1 VKWTKGIL
9 VPERLRLRATAGAS
23 GARAAD
29 LLYRQRRH
37 RTLAWA
43 SRRGRS
49 LALRRG
55 IGRRCD
61 PPIDD
66 FDELC
71 ELLGVAPI
79 GAAAIH
85 SWLADRVVLYVVG
98 RHGSVVVKV
107 GGPLDSGLANEAA
120 LLVNLDGAAGP
131 ITVPHVRWYGE
142 WMDRLVLATE
152 AIPLAG
158 SRRDVSLEEALEA
171 STALSAGTPTVGPL
185 VHGDLSPWNLLRT
198 PQGLALV
205 DWEEARIAREPLFD
219 LAHFVVSSCA
229 LVWRD
234 KPERALTLLTKPGS
248 VGWRHL
254 TALSLDPLS
263 APNLLESY
271 LERTWAHTETSWE
284 YRTALLQLLGPILA
298 AAPGHGAGFAT
309 TGVTP
314 GSVGE
319 APR

>member
-1 VKWTKGIL
+1 MKWTKGIL
-9 VPERLRLRATAGAS
+9 VPERLQLRATAGAV

-29 LLYRQRRH
+29 VLYRQRRP
-37 RTLAWA
+37 RTLAWVA
-43 SRRGRS
+43 SQGRS
-49 LALRRG
+49 LALRHG

-61 PPIDD
+61 PPIDA

-71 ELLGVAPI
+71 ELLGIAPI

-85 SWLADRVVLYVVG
+85 SWLVDRVVLHVVG
-98 RHGSVVVKV
+98 RHASVVVKV

-120 LLVNLDGAAGP
+120 LLGELAGAAGP
-131 ITVPHVRWYGE
+131 ITVPRVHWYGA

-158 SRRDVSLEEALEA
+158 SRRDASLQEALDA
-171 STALSAGTPTVGPL
+171 STALSAGAATVGPL
-185 VHGDLSPWNLLRT
+185 VHGDFSPWNLLRT

-205 DWEEARIAREPLFD
+205 DWEEARIALEPLFD

-234 KPERALTLLTKPGS
+234 KPERALTLLTEPES
-248 VGWRHL
+248 LGWSHL

-263 APNLLESY
+263 APALIENY
-271 LERTWAHTETSWE
+271 LERTWEHTETSWE
-284 YRTALLQLLGPILA
+284 YRKALLQLLA
-298 AAPGHGAGFAT
+298 QAPGRGAGFAT
-309 TGVTP
+309 TGARP
-314 GSVGE
+314 GSAGE

>member
-9 VPERLRLRATAGAS
+9 VPERSRLRATAGS
-23 GARAAD
+23 GGARAAEV
-29 LLYRQRRH
+29 LYRQRRP
-37 RTLAWA
+37 RTLAWVA
-43 SRRGRS
+43 SWGRS

-61 PPIDD
+61 PPIAGFDD
-66 FDELC
+66 LC
-71 ELLGVAPI
+71 ELLGITPI
-79 GAAAIH
+79 GAASIR

-98 RHGSVVVKV
+98 QHASVVVKV
-107 GGPLDSGLANEAA
+107 GGPLDSGLANESA
-120 LLVNLDGAAGP
+120 LLVELDGAAGP
-131 ITVPHVRWYGE
+131 ITVPRVRWYGA

-158 SRRDVSLEEALEA
+158 SRRDVNLEEALDA
-171 STALSAGTPTVGPL
+171 STALSAGAATVGPL

-248 VGWRHL
+248 LGWRHL

-263 APNLLESY
+263 APALVENY

-284 YRTALLQLLGPILA
+284 YRKALLQLLGPILA
-298 AAPGHGAGFAT
+298 DAPGRGAGFAT
-309 TGVTP
+309 TGVRP